1 MRVIAAM
8 SVSGRIKQLEGWITE
23 SKYAYYNSGR
33 NAVINGKEVTD
44 AMFDAWE
51 DELRKLSPSSKV
63 LKNVGAPTAAK
74 KVPLP
79 YVMFS
84 LDKIKPEG
92 AQVEAW
98 TTAVKG
104 NYVVSD
110 KLDGTALEVVY
121 TEHGIKCYTRGNGLI
136 GQDVSFLAPHL
147 KLPAKCPYTAIR
159 CEAVMPDAKFKAIW
173 AEEFKNAR
181 NMVNGLLNRKDVH
194 EGIKDIKVIVH
205 DVLEPRGVPSKQ
217 LDKLKSAGFEVV
229 WHDVY
234 SSLDANT
241 LSKLLTLRKQRSKYV
256 IDGLV
261 VAQDKAH
268 RLAPGNPDHKI
279 AFKQTLAEDAV
290 DAKVVQVEWNASKHG
305 YMKPRIEIEPVE
317 LDGVTVTWASG
328 FNGKY
333 INDNVIGP
341 GAVINLVRSGGVI
354 PDIQYVTK
362 PARKPKLPAGKWHWS
377 DTGVDIILD
386 DIDTDDVLIRKLE
399 NFFATIGAE
408 NIGRGVLSKLI
419 DAGYDTPT
427 KIIQMTPLKWSR
439 LPGFQGVMANKLHN
453 SLSSALSGIELATLA
468 DATGFFGRGFGTRRF
483 TAVQQEYPNIRA
495 LGLLAL
501 PMILKK
507 VSAIHGFSDTTAQ
520 AFADGIKPFMKWFDR
535 NSQYITIKRKAK
547 ATSSKLAGVSV
558 AFTGF
563 RDAELS
569 ERIRKAGG
577 VASDNFTATTTI
589 LLATNPNSGSS
600 KIQRALDKG
609 VKVMTPT
616 QFISK
621 YGV

>member
-121 TEHGIKCYTRGNGLI
+121 TDHGIKCYTRGNGLI

-194 EGIKDIKVIVH
+194 DGIKDIRVIVH

-279 AFKQTLAEDAV
+279 AFKDNGQSETALAR
-290 DAKVVQVEWNASKHG
+290 VVRVEWNASKHG
-305 YMKPRIEIEPVE
+305 YMKP
-317 LDGVTVTWASG
+317 
-328 FNGKY
+328 
-333 INDNVIGP
+333 
-341 GAVINLVRSGGVI
+341 
-354 PDIQYVTK
+354 
-362 PARKPKLPAGKWHWS
+362 
-377 DTGVDIILD
+377 
-386 DIDTDDVLIRKLE
+386 VLI
-399 NFFATIGAE
+399 
-408 NIGRGVLSKLI
+408 
-419 DAGYDTPT
+419 
-427 KIIQMTPLKWSR
+427 
-439 LPGFQGVMANKLHN
+439 
-453 SLSSALSGIELATLA
+453 IE
-468 DATGFFGRGFGTRRF
+468 
-483 TAVQQEYPNIRA
+483 
-495 LGLLAL
+495 
-501 PMILKK
+501 
-507 VSAIHGFSDTTAQ
+507 AI
-520 AFADGIKPFMKWFDR
+520 K
-535 NSQYITIKRKAK
+535 
-547 ATSSKLAGVSV
+547 
-558 AFTGF
+558 
-563 RDAELS
+563 
-569 ERIRKAGG
+569 
-577 VASDNFTATTTI
+577 
-589 LLATNPNSGSS
+589 
-600 KIQRALDKG
+600 
-609 VKVMTPT
+609 
-616 QFISK
+616 
-621 YGV
+621 